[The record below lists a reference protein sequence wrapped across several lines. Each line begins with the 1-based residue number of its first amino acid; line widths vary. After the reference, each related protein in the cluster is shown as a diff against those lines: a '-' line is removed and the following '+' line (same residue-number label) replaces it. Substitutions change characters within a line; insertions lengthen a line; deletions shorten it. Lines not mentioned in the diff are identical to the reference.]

1 MSDGWARTVWA
12 AAVVAAV
19 VCSACAASGATAA
32 KWSEPATV
40 SPAGQY
46 VEAPRVAIDERGD
59 VAVVWV
65 DRADGYH
72 TTVQLSVKSTGGS
85 FSPPVTITE
94 AAGENTEPVVALG
107 PEGQVIVVWQSEAN
121 SGNLARELLMFSSGS
136 IAGGAFS
143 PPQAISGYEGGNG
156 SMYPDV
162 AIDEHGEALAVWVG
176 LGDGGIHYATRAP
189 GADGFSVPGTVT
201 NPGSAMNS
209 PSIAIAQNG
218 AALAAWM
225 DDQHVYAAAREAG
238 DAFGGAQTIEQ
249 APCLRPGVN
258 TAIDEGG
265 EAVVS
270 WTADNPKCE
279 GGTEGVRASYHAPG
293 QPFETPGREAKMLA
307 LAGGVAVSPKGKV
320 TLSGPGTAVTPYS
333 LITVTRTADGS
344 YGSPEAF
351 SEAGEEPVLAYDTA
365 GNLYAATDTRVWEGN
380 ETPDSG
386 IVGNVAPAQGGFGP
400 ESSWL
405 QTVRGELD
413 LAPVI
418 AAAGNGH
425 AAVVWATGLV
435 GQSFRAELSTLLP
448 ESLSSGVPSPG
459 GTPESPGPAPGAFEE
474 GAPHTSSAPIPS
486 TAATAQREASPTI
499 EKLDVTAT
507 GRRLLAVSGRARN
520 ASLVV
525 VRLLQHGHILRSAH
539 ARLDGGRFRAVL
551 SVTGLA
557 RGRYRIEILLRSGRW
572 ERAEQ
577 RWATVP

>member
-1 MSDGWARTVWA
+1 MSDGRARKVWA
-12 AAVVAAV
+12 AAFVAAV
-19 VCSACAASGATAA
+19 VGSACLASGATAA
-32 KWSEPATV
+32 RWSEPLTV

-65 DRADGYH
+65 DRTNEYH
-72 TTVQLSVKSTGGS
+72 TTVQLSVKYAGGS
-85 FSPPVTITE
+85 LSPPITITE

-107 PEGQVIVVWQSEAN
+107 PEGQVIVVWQSEAS

-136 IAGGAFS
+136 ITGGGFS
-143 PPQAISGYEGGNG
+143 PPQAISDYEGGNG

-201 NPGSAMNS
+201 NPGSAMSS

-225 DDQHVYAAAREAG
+225 DDQHVYAAVREAG
-238 DAFGGAQTIEQ
+238 DAFGGAQTVEQ

-258 TAIDEGG
+258 TAINEGG
-265 EAVVS
+265 KAVVS

-293 QPFETPGREAKMLA
+293 QPFEAPGREAKMLA

-320 TLSGPGTAVTPYS
+320 TLSGPGTTATPYS
-333 LITVTRTADGS
+333 LITATRMADGS

-351 SEAGEEPVLAYDTA
+351 SEAGEEPVVAYDTA
-365 GNLYAATDTRVWEGN
+365 GNLYAATDTRAWEGN
-380 ETPDSG
+380 ENPDSG
-386 IVGNVAPAQGGFGP
+386 IIGNVALAQGGFDP

-418 AAAGNGH
+418 AAAGNGQ
-425 AAVVWATGLV
+425 AVVVWATGLV

-448 ESLSSGVPSPG
+448 ESLSPSVPNPAA
-459 GTPESPGPAPGAFEE
+459 TPESPGPAPEVSE
-474 GAPHTSSAPIPS
+474 GAPHMSSAPMPS
-486 TAATAQREASPTI
+486 TAATAQQGASPTI

-520 ASLVV
+520 ASLVL
-525 VRLLQHGHILRSAH
+525 VRLLQHGHVLRSVQ
-539 ARLDGGRFRAVL
+539 ARLDGGRFRVVL
-551 SVTGLA
+551 SVAGLP
-557 RGRYRIEILLRSGRW
+557 RGRYRIEILLRSGRR
-572 ERAEQ
+572 ERVEQ